1 MSTET
6 PAPAPSAPLSAA
18 PDDVTDAADAAGQ
31 MAAATAALRSRLPLL
46 TESQPVDPYP
56 M

>member
-6 PAPAPSAPLSAA
+6 PAPAPSAPLTVAS
-18 PDDVTDAADAAGQ
+18 DDAVDAADAAEQ
-31 MAAATAALRSRLPLL
+31 MAAATSALRSRLPLL
-46 TESQPVDPYP
+46 GDSQPVDPYP